1 MFSAR
6 LSPPSQR
13 RGYPEA
19 FLKIVSILS
28 TKDEKK
34 HQAEWAH
41 TLLGYKVAV
50 CLSLDRSSESNPY
63 IPEWEMAEWPGP
75 LGEERLPGRKLQDWD
90 GPPSAMY

>member
-6 LSPPSQR
+6 LSPPTQR

-34 HQAEWAH
+34 HQAERAH
-41 TLLGYKVAV
+41 ILLGNKVAV
-50 CLSLDRSSESNPY
+50 CLSLDHNPESNPY
-63 IPEWEMAEWPGP
+63 IPEWEMAELPDP
-75 LGEERLPGRKLQDWD
+75 LGGERLPGRKLKDWD